1 MKTKGGPIHIEKEEV
16 FQIIR
21 KWKGGKAISM
31 DCVPDRAIS
40 KQFILD
46 TLKEDKGFKDM
57 IDRR

>member
-1 MKTKGGPIHIEKEEV
+1 MEGD
-16 FQIIR
+16 
-21 KWKGGKAISM
+21 KAISIN
-31 DCVPDRAIS
+31 CVPNRAIS